1 MNLSELFET
10 LAKTDHKGSES
21 DVSKEVSKEEFDPG
35 KDFAARRRLLLFFN
49 RDFPEELWLGDGG

>member
-1 MNLSELFET
+1 MNEVVV
-10 LAKTDHKGSES
+10 KTDHKGSES

-49 RDFPEELWLGDGG
+49 RDFPEELWLGDSG

>member
-1 MNLSELFET
+1 M

-35 KDFAARRRLLLFFN
+35 KDFAAGRSLLLFFN
-49 RDFPEELWLGDGG
+49 RDFPGEMRLGSETVGNGIPV